1 MSGTEGITVQKL
13 NIFNNARDLQTF
25 VKQNL
30 FELYAEEDYFVTRE
44 RYNACYMVE
53 LTPAAIEKL
62 RAS

>member
-1 MSGTEGITVQKL
+1 VQKL